1 MERPIYITK
10 IHSAFSVEEAENFDY
25 AGESHDFWEMV
36 FIERGTAGITAGSR
50 VFTCL
55 PGTLVF
61 HKPND
66 FHRIWNVGQGAMQF
80 TIISFSVQGAYA
92 EKLRGRVISPEGE
105 LAQQLKLLQRQ
116 IADNQGENYF
126 LPEAFQVCGVP
137 YGKFCAALELFLYD
151 CAQTTQQP
159 RQQAVGSAAMFTAA
173 VKLMQENVGQSMRAR
188 ELANHLHVSLS
199 QLKRIFGLY
208 ASTGVHEYF
217 LAMKMDYARQLL
229 RQGCSVSAVAEAVGF
244 DCPNYFSAAF
254 KREVGVTPGQ
264 YRRQDRQ

>member
-25 AGESHDFWEMV
+25 AGESHDFWVMV

-61 HKPND
+61 HKPNE

-116 IADNQGENYF
+116 IADNQGENNCTSRNDRGPSY
-126 LPEAFQVCGVP
+126 LHQLLETEFQPQG
-137 YGKFCAALELFLYD
+137 EE
-151 CAQTTQQP
+151 
-159 RQQAVGSAAMFTAA
+159 
-173 VKLMQENVGQSMRAR
+173 QENNSN
-188 ELANHLHVSLS
+188 L
-199 QLKRIFGLY
+199 
-208 ASTGVHEYF
+208 
-217 LAMKMDYARQLL
+217 
-229 RQGCSVSAVAEAVGF
+229 
-244 DCPNYFSAAF
+244 
-254 KREVGVTPGQ
+254 
-264 YRRQDRQ
+264 